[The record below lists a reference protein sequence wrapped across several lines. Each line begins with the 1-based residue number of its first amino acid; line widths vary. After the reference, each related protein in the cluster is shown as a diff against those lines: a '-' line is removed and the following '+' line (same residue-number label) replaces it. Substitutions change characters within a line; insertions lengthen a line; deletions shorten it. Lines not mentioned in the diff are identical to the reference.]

1 MRDRLDSITSRMR
14 RSLLFVP
21 ADRPERVAKAANLDT
36 DVVILE
42 LEDGVSP
49 ENKIQARKNA
59 RNLLAEIDFGY
70 RETAVRINRISNQYG
85 LSDLLAIADWP
96 CKPELIILPKVE
108 SAAEVQL
115 YDELMYSSDISS
127 RLLIL
132 IESSRGIINA
142 PEIAAACQRIA
153 GITFGI
159 VDLAAELG
167 CGLSWEVMASRRSA
181 LVDAAGFAGVPV
193 YDAPDINI
201 KDKEGFKEECARG
214 RASGFNGKLCIHPSQ
229 LDTVNR
235 AFSPSDKEIAQA
247 LKIVEA
253 AEISGSGALVIDGR
267 MVDAPVIKSA
277 RQVVMMA
284 KQLGR
289 SVEGES

>member
-1 MRDRLDSITSRMR
+1 MRDKLESIPARMR

-21 ADRPERVAKAANLDT
+21 ADRPERVSKAANLAT

-49 ENKIQARKNA
+49 ENKIEARKNA
-59 RNLLAEIDFGY
+59 GNLLAEIDFGY

-85 LSDLLAIADWP
+85 LSDMLAIADWP

-108 SAAEVQL
+108 SAAEVRL
-115 YDELMYSSDISS
+115 YDELMCNSNISS
-127 RLLIL
+127 QLLIL
-132 IESSRGIINA
+132 IESSRGILNA
-142 PEIAAACQRIA
+142 PGIAAACERIA

-167 CGLSWEVMASRRSA
+167 CGLSWEVMAKRRSA
-181 LVDAAGFAGVPV
+181 LVDAAGFARVPV
-193 YDAPDINI
+193 YDAPDINL
-201 KDKEGFKEECARG
+201 KDKEGFKDECARG
-214 RASGFNGKLCIHPSQ
+214 RTFGFSGKLCIHPSQ
-229 LDTVNR
+229 LDTVNK
-235 AFSPSDKEIAQA
+235 AFSPTDKEITQA
-247 LKIVEA
+247 LKIVTA
-253 AEISGSGALVIDGR
+253 AEKSGGGALVVDGR

-284 KQLGR
+284 KQIGR
-289 SVEGES
+289 SVEPES

>member
-85 LSDLLAIADWP
+85 LSDMLAIADWP
-96 CKPELIILPKVE
+96 CKPELMILPKVE

-127 RLLIL
+127 QLLIL
-132 IESSRGIINA
+132 IESRRGIINA
-142 PEIAAACQRIA
+142 PEIAAACRRIA

-167 CGLSWEVMASRRSA
+167 CGLSWEVMAGRRSA
-181 LVDAAGFAGVPV
+181 LVDAAGFAGVPI

-214 RASGFNGKLCIHPSQ
+214 RAFGFSGKLCIHPSQ

-235 AFSPSDKEIAQA
+235 AFSPTGKEIAQA

-253 AEISGSGALVIDGR
+253 AEISGSGALVIDGQ

-277 RQVVMMA
+277 RQVVKKWSPA
-284 KQLGR
+284 LGPGR
-289 SVEGES
+289 KL